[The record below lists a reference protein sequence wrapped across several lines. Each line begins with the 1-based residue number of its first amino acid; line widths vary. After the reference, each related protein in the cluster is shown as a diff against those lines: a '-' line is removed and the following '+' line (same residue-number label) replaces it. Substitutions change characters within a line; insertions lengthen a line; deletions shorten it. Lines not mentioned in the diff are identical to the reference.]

1 MTKSTNKKITPCINI
16 VSRLMPKNSFTVS
29 AHFVLKR
36 SRATKESLTV
46 VMFRFRDVHDRYVR
60 NFSGKLRSLHTLLC
74 YVYNLRTK
82 DLRTKVKRGI
92 FIKKN
97 RKTTL
102 SAWRLRKLMTKNFF
116 VTKKGYLSLKIVGHI
131 FEKYTFKQ
139 PSTDFFWNYSF
150 VSE

>member
-1 MTKSTNKKITPCINI
+1 
-16 VSRLMPKNSFTVS
+16 MPKNSFTVS

-82 DLRTKVKRGI
+82 DLRTKVKRAI
-92 FIKKN
+92 FIKKIV
-97 RKTTL
+97 
-102 SAWRLRKLMTKNFF
+102 KL
-116 VTKKGYLSLKIVGHI
+116 L
-131 FEKYTFKQ
+131 
-139 PSTDFFWNYSF
+139 
-150 VSE
+150 